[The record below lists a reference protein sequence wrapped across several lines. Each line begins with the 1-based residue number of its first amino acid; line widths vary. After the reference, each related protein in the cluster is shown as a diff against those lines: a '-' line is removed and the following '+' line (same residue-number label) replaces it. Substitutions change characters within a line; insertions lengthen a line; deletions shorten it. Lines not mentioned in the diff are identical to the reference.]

1 MPRHGAEPILPT
13 HNMSVSRAFY
23 ESLGFAAGYHD
34 DEYEIL
40 RRELLVVHLE
50 LQHDLHPERNRTSCY
65 WRVPNADVL
74 YREFSVLGLPAAGI
88 PSLTSPRDEPWGMR
102 EFTMRDPAGNLI
114 RIGHEPVV
122 TADRRTGPGHVVGD

>member
-13 HNMSVSRAFY
+13 HDMGVTRTFY
-23 ESLGFAAGYHD
+23 ENLGFAAGYHD
-34 DEYEIL
+34 SDYEIL
-40 RRELLVVHLE
+40 RREHLVVHLE

-65 WRVPNADVL
+65 WRVPNADLL
-74 YREFSVLGLPAAGI
+74 YLEFAVLGLPAAGF
-88 PSLTSPRDEPWGMR
+88 PSMTSPRDEPWGMR